1 MVWHDEFNEGTSLG
15 NDWTH
20 EVQGAGWVNNELQNY
35 VNGSADGKR
44 VTELVD
50 GKLNINCFK
59 GSDGKIISLIV
70 TFVSAGF
77 PPKSKTKDIACIS
90 LGAFLFATQN
100 LLSILLFSLIACG
113 SSDDKE
119 PQSEDVTIKCST
131 EKIEAVAQA
140 SNMW

>member
-1 MVWHDEFNEGTSLG
+1 MTTLANDAKISRTGTVEVVAGAEKVTVTVIQESAEDLDINTPEGYRLVWHDEFNEGTSLG

-59 GSDGKIISLIV
+59 GSDGKIYSGRCML
-70 TFVSAGF
+70 
-77 PPKSKTKDIACIS
+77 K
-90 LGAFLFATQN
+90 
-100 LLSILLFSLIACG
+100 
-113 SSDDKE
+113 
-119 PQSEDVTIKCST
+119 
-131 EKIEAVAQA
+131 
-140 SNMW
+140 

>member
-59 GSDGKIISLIV
+59 GSDGKFTLV
-70 TFVSAGF
+70 VCML
-77 PPKSKTKDIACIS
+77 K
-90 LGAFLFATQN
+90 
-100 LLSILLFSLIACG
+100 
-113 SSDDKE
+113 
-119 PQSEDVTIKCST
+119 
-131 EKIEAVAQA
+131 
-140 SNMW
+140 

>member
-1 MVWHDEFNEGTSLG
+1 MIVGLAQKKNSGEIVVTTLANDAKISRTGTVEVVAGAEKVTVTVIQESAEDLDINTPEGYRLVWHDEFNEGTSLG

-59 GSDGKIISLIV
+59 GSDGKIYSGRV
-70 TFVSAGF
+70 YA
-77 PPKSKTKDIACIS
+77 K
-90 LGAFLFATQN
+90 
-100 LLSILLFSLIACG
+100 
-113 SSDDKE
+113 
-119 PQSEDVTIKCST
+119 
-131 EKIEAVAQA
+131 
-140 SNMW
+140 